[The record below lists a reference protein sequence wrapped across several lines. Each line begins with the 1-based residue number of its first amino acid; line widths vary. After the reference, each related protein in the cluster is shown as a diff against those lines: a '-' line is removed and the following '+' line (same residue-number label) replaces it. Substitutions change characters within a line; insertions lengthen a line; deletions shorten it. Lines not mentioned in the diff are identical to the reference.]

1 MQPRKVSEGWRGGS
15 LRARSNT
22 LLSAGFTISISTY
35 PACPP
40 SWWRGG
46 TKNNYRR
53 HIRQPRP
60 SSTSENDEEGTVRL
74 GSGRFRASPGPAFCA
89 THCVQFI
96 FAANSRP
103 GHQETPKRCY
113 VRLIVVVRVARAI
126 AARKPARDACP
137 VHVRQWRSLS
147 LGPCWRGHLYF
158 TQPVAWQLWNIISLY
173 LSGVLQLV

>member
-53 HIRQPRP
+53 HIRRPRP

-113 VRLIVVVRVARAI
+113 VRLIVVARVARTI
-126 AARKPARDACP
+126 AARNLREMRVPCTSVNDDRYRGDLAREDIYILRNP
-137 VHVRQWRSLS
+137 SRGNFETSSLS
-147 LGPCWRGHLYF
+147 L
-158 TQPVAWQLWNIISLY
+158 SLA
-173 LSGVLQLV
+173 SFS